1 MEEFLRIG
9 AFCRRF
15 NIAASTVR
23 YYIHRGILIP
33 ETRNGQYLFS
43 ESCIQDMQQIME
55 LKELRFSLDEIHG
68 LLTLRRK
75 FNLAQKADAESYLH
89 MLYLQKERLTQQL
102 ENARRQEVLLDQI
115 QQELTESSSG
125 Q

>member
-23 YYIHRGILIP
+23 YYIHRGILVP
-33 ETRNGQYLFS
+33 ETRNAQYLFS
-43 ESCIQDMQQIME
+43 GSCVQDIQQIME

-75 FNLAQKADAESYLH
+75 FNLAQKEDADSYLH
-89 MLYLQKERLTQQL
+89 MLYRQKERLAQQL
-102 ENARRQEVLLDQI
+102 ENARRQEALLDQT
-115 QQELTESSSG
+115 QQELMGSSSG